1 MTTQNGMMA
10 SEIASG
16 QMKALH
22 LHGVAVAIANV
33 EGAFY
38 AISDVCSHDG
48 SSLSQGSLDGKT
60 VICPTDGSR
69 FDLTSGSA
77 LGGPATT
84 RVRTYHVQVR
94 DDEIRV

>member
-1 MTTQNGMMA
+1 MTTQNAMMA
-10 SEIASG
+10 REIACG
-16 QMKALH
+16 QMKVLH
-22 LHGVAVAIANV
+22 LYGVAVAIANV

-38 AISDVCSHDG
+38 AISDVCPHDG

-60 VICPTDGSR
+60 VTCPTDGSR
-69 FDLTSGSA
+69 FDLASGSV
-77 LGGPATT
+77 LSGPASA

>member
-1 MTTQNGMMA
+1 MITQSTMMA
-10 SEIASG
+10 SEIESG
-16 QMKALH
+16 QMKVLH

-38 AISDVCSHDG
+38 AISDVCPHDG
-48 SSLSQGSLDGKT
+48 GSLSRGVLDGKT
-60 VICPTDGSR
+60 VTCPNDGSR
-69 FDLTSGSA
+69 FDLASGSV
-77 LGGPATT
+77 LSGPASA